1 MSTVIDTHRL
11 CATPYN
17 QQPYAL
23 ALSQERSTASPMSN
37 EKQPQY
43 WEVTAPAIEAQS
55 SSQPEPPP
63 DRPHDVNYSPS
74 QSLPQVPDSAQPP
87 NGSHPSPSVTST
99 YSCTMLPPLR
109 MSHDARNSVPSPSSS
124 GHPQMYSLRP
134 PPNQMQPEFYYT
146 YPMAYPLR
154 PPAYNGHMPTHS
166 GSSSSGPPEIF
177 TPVTANINS
186 YGFSYSGQGTIQPS
200 LFSPWQGQG
209 RRQPEAPSSNFGTS
223 DEKKGSPGSS
233 TTTGERWDRP
243 SPNHGGAASPL
254 TERSKS
260 VDEKDPKEIRYTTN
274 AEVKQTSQMKRQCF
288 NCANRNPPSWRK
300 SVLHPGKI
308 LCNKCGIFE
317 RTHHRPR
324 PPQNDDQ
331 KLRKA
336 STLSNS
342 IHRREAPP
350 LLQNSRSENGPASP
364 HSPFSG
370 PPSIPMS
377 ANLTYPPMYPS
388 PDLLLAPAG
397 YLRRSATHQST
408 LESPQRSPLNHAIIS
423 PNLPSAG
430 DPNAVSGGANR
441 HYSHQHSASSP
452 YAHAYASR
460 RGYVPTARG
469 MMSSPSMTPSAF
481 SGAME
486 PVTTATAG
494 HHQLESPPHAV
505 SGERQHGQGQGG

>member
-1 MSTVIDTHRL
+1 
-11 CATPYN
+11 
-17 QQPYAL
+17 
-23 ALSQERSTASPMSN
+23 MSN

-55 SSQPEPPP
+55 SSQPEPP

-74 QSLPQVPDSAQPP
+74 QSLQQVPDSAQPP
-87 NGSHPSPSVTST
+87 NGSHPSPGVTST
-99 YSCTMLPPLR
+99 YSCMMLPPLR
-109 MSHDARNSVPSPSSS
+109 MSHDARNSVPSPLSS
-124 GHPQMYSLRP
+124 GHPQMYCLRP
-134 PPNQMQPEFYYT
+134 PPPNASPNQMQSEFYYT
-146 YPMAYPLR
+146 YPMPYPLR

-166 GSSSSGPPEIF
+166 GSSSNGPPEIF
-177 TPVTANINS
+177 TPVSANINS

-200 LFSPWQGQG
+200 LFSPWQGQD
-209 RRQPEAPSSNFGTS
+209 RRQPDVPSSNFGTS
-223 DEKKGSPGSS
+223 DERKVSPGSS

-243 SPNHGGAASPL
+243 SPNHGRAASPL
-254 TERSKS
+254 TERSTS
-260 VDEKDPKEIRYTTN
+260 VDENDPKEIRYTTN
-274 AEVKQTSQMKRQCF
+274 AEVKQTSQ
-288 NCANRNPPSWRK
+288 
-300 SVLHPGKI
+300 

-350 LLQNSRSENGPASP
+350 PLQDSRSEHGSASP
-364 HSPFSG
+364 HSLFSG
-370 PPSIPMS
+370 PPSISMS
-377 ANLTYPPMYPS
+377 ASLTYPPMYPS

-397 YLRRSATHQST
+397 YLRRSATHQPA

-430 DPNAVSGGANR
+430 NLNAVSGGANR

-481 SGAME
+481 GGAME
-486 PVTTATAG
+486 PVMAATAG
-494 HHQLESPPHAV
+494 HNQLESSPHAV
-505 SGERQHGQGQGG
+505 SGERQHEQ

>member
-1 MSTVIDTHRL
+1 MSTVIDTYRL
-11 CATPYN
+11 SATPYN
-17 QQPYAL
+17 QQQYAL

-43 WEVTAPAIEAQS
+43 WEITAPAIEAQL
-55 SSQPEPPP
+55 SSQP
-63 DRPHDVNYSPS
+63 DPS

-87 NGSHPSPSVTST
+87 NGSHPSPSVIST
-99 YSCTMLPPLR
+99 YSSMMLPPLR
-109 MSHDARNSVPSPSSS
+109 MSHDARNSVPSPLSS
-124 GHPQMYSLRP
+124 GHPQMYSLRRP
-134 PPNQMQPEFYYT
+134 PANASPNQMQPEFYYT
-146 YPMAYPLR
+146 YPMPYPLR

-166 GSSSSGPPEIF
+166 GSSSNGAPEIF
-177 TPVTANINS
+177 TPVSANTNS

-200 LFSPWQGQG
+200 LFSPWQGQD
-209 RRQPEAPSSNFGTS
+209 RRQPDAPSSHFGTA
-223 DEKKGSPGSS
+223 DERKGSPGSS
-233 TTTGERWDRP
+233 TTTGERWDRH

-254 TERSKS
+254 TVRSTS
-260 VDEKDPKEIRYTTN
+260 VDEKDTKEISYTTD
-274 AEVKQTSQMKRQCF
+274 AEVKQTSQ
-288 NCANRNPPSWRK
+288 
-300 SVLHPGKI
+300 

-350 LLQNSRSENGPASP
+350 ALQNSKSEHGSASP

-377 ANLTYPPMYPS
+377 ASLTYPPMYPS
-388 PDLLLAPAG
+388 PDSLLAPAG
-397 YLRRSATHQST
+397 YLHRSATHQPT
-408 LESPQRSPLNHAIIS
+408 LETHQRSPLNNAIIS
-423 PNLPSAG
+423 PNLSSVG
-430 DPNAVSGGANR
+430 DPNAVSGGATR
-441 HYSHQHSASSP
+441 HYGHQHSASSP

-460 RGYVPTARG
+460 RGYVPTAKG
-469 MMSSPSMTPSAF
+469 MMSSPNMTPSAF

-486 PVTTATAG
+486 PVITPTAG
-494 HHQLESPPHAV
+494 HNQLESQPQAV
-505 SGERQHGQGQGG
+505 NEERQRQQGQGG